1 MRLRSRGLNSSNLGT
16 RCGKV
21 AIPMATDAV
30 AGRMA
35 EKRLDGLDLSTAQLK
50 VAPGPSSDLADALH
64 PHPLEHL
71 LIFVQRVIGDSSA
84 HDAHARERSRED
96 ASASPGAC
104 LHGSEIDQ
112 IISSTSCQ
120 GL

>member
-1 MRLRSRGLNSSNLGT
+1 MQL
-16 RCGKV
+16 
-21 AIPMATDAV
+21 I

-96 ASASPGAC
+96 ASASPGAWVRAC